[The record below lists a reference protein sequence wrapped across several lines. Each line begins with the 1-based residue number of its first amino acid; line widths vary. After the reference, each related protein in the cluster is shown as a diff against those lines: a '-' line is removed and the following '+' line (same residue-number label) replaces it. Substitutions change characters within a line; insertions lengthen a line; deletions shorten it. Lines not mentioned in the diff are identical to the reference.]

1 MFFVLRV
8 LIKFIDVLLRIL
20 FWYHLSIPWYY
31 CQNLQIKRSA
41 STKARTQFA
50 GAGGLQQ
57 RRKKKLYH
65 WRQSFMKHVK
75 NHVDNE
81 IPTVSKESDDRLGKR
96 VEDGFAWTQ
105 ARPGACIIK
114 LITAVIYGFRSKLE
128 CLSLNTNKAG
138 KACQVQTLQLIA
150 VTVNYDR
157 NKFYD
162 TGPRGQCYKTFY
174 GPKL

>member
-1 MFFVLRV
+1 
-8 LIKFIDVLLRIL
+8 
-20 FWYHLSIPWYY
+20 
-31 CQNLQIKRSA
+31 
-41 STKARTQFA
+41 
-50 GAGGLQQ
+50 
-57 RRKKKLYH
+57 
-65 WRQSFMKHVK
+65 MKHVK

-114 LITAVIYGFRSKLE
+114 LITAVIYSFHSKLE
-128 CLSLNTNKAG
+128 CLSINTNKAG

-162 TGPRGQCYKTFY
+162 TGPRGQCYKTFFRPEVTNFHDMLVFVPSNPFQP
-174 GPKL
+174 GLLFVGMARILP